1 MDISTDARATAAR
14 LDFERTVTRVE
25 RVDPATSG
33 RARLRSLALARE
45 LHRRR
50 RSPESYAAEL
60 ESLTDELR
68 RELEPAQPIG
78 S

>member
-1 MDISTDARATAAR
+1 MDLTTDARATAAR

-25 RVDPATSG
+25 KVDPATSG
-33 RARLRSLALARE
+33 PARLRGIALGRE
-45 LHRRR
+45 LRARQ
-50 RSPESYAAEL
+50 RSSESYAAEL

-68 RELEPAQPIG
+68 RVLAPIA